1 MIKLFQFPISH
12 YCEKARWALDHK
24 QIPYQ
29 AINLIPGLHLKPTKK
44 LGVRSSVPILQH
56 NDKVVAGSSQIIDH
70 LETLKPQNPLTFD
83 NELLNKQ
90 VVDWEAILDST
101 AGINVRLAA
110 YHVLLEHP
118 EIVKPFFTHQGPW
131 YGSLFVSFAFNKL
144 SKTMRKLM
152 NINQQTFDSGK
163 QSLHLLL
170 DKLSEHYSHSEFLVG
185 DRFSR
190 ADLTAAALFAPLV
203 MPQGYGLNWPNKV
216 PEDYQELLNEFSE
229 KLSWVEPLYQKYR

>member
-12 YCEKARWALDHK
+12 YCEKARWALDYK

-70 LETLKPQNPLTFD
+70 LETLKLQNPLTFD

-131 YGSLFVSFAFNKL
+131 YGPLFVSFAFNKL

-152 NINQQTFDSGK
+152 NINQQTFESGK

-203 MPQGYGLNWPNKV
+203 MPQGYGLNWPKKV